1 MRKVPQQPKRAS
13 GCIAPAAEV
22 KIPYPLVTRVDFGSV
37 KQHTAIID
45 NADGRAVPY
54 RSKIDHD
61 GAQISPL
68 GHFSTGGG
76 MGGGG
81 VPGPYD
87 PLGKWCR
94 STRSLPIRVIQ
105 STS

>member
-1 MRKVPQQPKRAS
+1 MIKVPQQPKRAS

-22 KIPYPLVTRVDFGSV
+22 KISYPLVTRVDFGSV
-37 KQHTAIID
+37 KQHTAVID

-76 MGGGG
+76 G